1 MRLRLQMIL
10 AVVLTTITS
19 TGAYGQAMY
28 SFDTTEDFFAPA
40 AYWSAWQDTLDR
52 HHLEREA
59 IHRCLGDEETCSRR
73 LKGLR
78 HILLKGA
85 GLEREQQIRLVNR
98 YINKHHY
105 KDDRVSSRST
115 AGNQW
120 ETLTE
125 FLHGGGD
132 CEDFAVAK
140 YFLLREF
147 GIDAENMRIV
157 IGKESQRATHH
168 AMLAIR
174 FDEDVWLLENDN
186 TIHRNG
192 YQDINRFVYAI
203 NEQGIWDHERR
214 DKQQKRK

>member
-98 YINKHHY
+98 YINKHALKWTTDFGY
-105 KDDRVSSRST
+105 GFNYVSDQFDSSGAGWRSDVVGQDGQYVIRT
-115 AGNQW
+115 Q
-120 ETLTE
+120 
-125 FLHGGGD
+125 FQ
-132 CEDFAVAK
+132 
-140 YFLLREF
+140 LLF
-147 GIDAENMRIV
+147 
-157 IGKESQRATHH
+157 
-168 AMLAIR
+168 
-174 FDEDVWLLENDN
+174 
-186 TIHRNG
+186 
-192 YQDINRFVYAI
+192 
-203 NEQGIWDHERR
+203 
-214 DKQQKRK
+214 